1 MATLP
6 SINLE
11 IGSTTNSIVEI
22 EQAATAAF
30 AARGGN
36 LLISASA
43 LSKRRGALHDAA
55 LLQVLISWARLSPNG
70 KLKITGVSNPES
82 SQSTLEECCSYS
94 VGVGALS
101 LAAEI
106 MIGDFLIPR
115 SMALMPAA
123 SRMESA
129 YNGQY
134 RDLQKGRAVDL
145 ICVAGAKRQYLKPL
159 FSKPD
164 SKGVKLKYDLIS
176 TVRGLA
182 LQAHP
187 KADEI
192 ISTQTYSALATLT
205 HELFENTQEHATSDV
220 QQIPYRR
227 HIEAVFV
234 SWLTLSDSTTR
245 QDFSSNSLLRDYW
258 ASVSDAQSTT
268 REAAAGLCFSF
279 LDSGPGMA
287 ARFLSKDYFQMSSE
301 EERAALLNCLNVHQT
316 TKNNPAAGLG
326 LSEVLTELK
335 ALNGLLRIRSG
346 RLSIFKCFPPGNPKG
361 LAEEEFLDWF
371 EDRKIHER
379 VAGTLITVFI
389 PTPRITK

>member
-6 SINLE
+6 GTNLE
-11 IGSTTNSIVEI
+11 IGSVINSIAEI
-22 EQAATAAF
+22 EQSATTAF

-36 LLISASA
+36 LQISASA
-43 LSKRRGALHDAA
+43 LGKRRGALQDAA
-55 LLQVLISWARLSPNG
+55 LLQVLISWARLSPAG
-70 KLKITGVSNPES
+70 KLKIIGAAAPES
-82 SQSTLEECCSYS
+82 IQSALEEACSYS
-94 VGVGALS
+94 VGIGALS
-101 LAAEI
+101 LAPEV
-106 MIGDFLIPR
+106 MIGDRSIPKA
-115 SMALMPAA
+115 MALTPAA
-123 SRMESA
+123 NRMESA

-134 RDLQKGRAVDL
+134 RDLQKGRTADL

-159 FSKPD
+159 FSRPD
-164 SKGVKLKYDLIS
+164 ASGVKPKYELIA

-187 KADEI
+187 RADEL
-192 ISTQTYSALATLT
+192 ISSQTYSALATLT
-205 HELFENTQEHATSDV
+205 HELFENTQEHAISDI
-220 QQIPYRR
+220 QKIRYRR
-227 HIEAVFV
+227 HIEAIFV

-245 QDFSSNSLLRDYW
+245 EDFSGNSILRDYW

-287 ARFLSKDYFQMSSE
+287 ARFLSKDYFQMSSD
-301 EERAALLNCLNVHQT
+301 EERAALLSCLKVHQT

-326 LSEVLTELK
+326 LSEVLAELK
-335 ALNGLLRIRSG
+335 ALNGLVRIRSG
-346 RLSIFKCFPPGNPKG
+346 RLSIFKCFPPGRG
-361 LAEEEFLDWF
+361 DDQQTEFLDWF
-371 EDRKIHER
+371 EARPVHER